1 MSSARLAEIIQFIF
15 PHGGALAESCAA
27 WADATPRFAAFL
39 QANSTKIRK
48 KARNSGQDGQ
58 DADLRAE
65 LAMAAMLLADRRAEL
80 VYEPTASSG
89 QRGPDFAVRFRINT
103 LIYLE
108 VAHLRPGSQS
118 SHAAR
123 MAGVLAAK
131 ARQLQPGAANVLAV
145 IMAEALSFDE
155 IGRTMLELRQRAERG
170 QTITHMRD
178 VDPPTLLR
186 LLPRLSALLAVTLDG
201 TPTVWP
207 HPNARHSL
215 PPDFL
220 HLLRQAHLPF

>member
-1 MSSARLAEIIQFIF
+1 MTPTRLVELIQFIF
-15 PHGGALAESCAA
+15 PEGGALADSCAA

-65 LAMAAMLLADRRAEL
+65 LAMAAMLLTDRRAEL

-89 QRGPDFAVRFRINT
+89 QRGPDFAVRFRVNT

-108 VAHLRPGSQS
+108 VAHLRPGSQAS
-118 SHAAR
+118 QPAR

-145 IMAEALSFDE
+145 IMAEALSHDE
-155 IGRTMLELRQRAERG
+155 IGRAMLQLRQRAERG
-170 QTITHMRD
+170 QTLTHMRD
-178 VDPPTLLR
+178 VDPPALLR
-186 LLPRLSALLAVTLDG
+186 LLPRLSAMLAVTLDG

-207 HPNARHSL
+207 HPHARHDL

-220 HLLRQAHLPF
+220 HLLRQARLPL